1 MPHGLFLHIHP
12 RKSFFIHCPA
22 YFLLKSDCFWC
33 MYIKHGELTW
43 LDVQHPQHKL
53 VEMCSQYKAG
63 TSWYK
68 DALHL
73 FNPVISWLYGIKV
86 LKYNID
92 LYYHTWLYNECQMI
106 ENVLLAHGYAS
117 LWMQKDD
124 PFLSERNC
132 FRSVELGVQFW
143 YTGTSVSNR
152 DNFLTLSTFWGFFL
166 LYYTLICF
174 EYWSNICVLTLFRA
188 SSIYSTSNN
197 LFSEW
202 WYLCKILSQSVHFHL
217 LVNSF

>member
-1 MPHGLFLHIHP
+1 MLPHGLFLHIHP

-22 YFLLKSDCFWC
+22 YFLLKSDCVWC

-43 LDVQHPQHKL
+43 LDVQYPQHKL
-53 VEMCSQYKAG
+53 VEKCSQYKAG

-68 DALHL
+68 DALP
-73 FNPVISWLYGIKV
+73 FNSWLFGIKV

-92 LYYHTWLYNECQMI
+92 LYYHTWLYSECQMI

-117 LWMQKDD
+117 LWMQKMILFYQIETALEVLNLVYNFDK
-124 PFLSERNC
+124 PVLRY
-132 FRSVELGVQFW
+132 Q
-143 YTGTSVSNR
+143 TGTI
-152 DNFLTLSTFWGFFL
+152 FELYQLFIF

-174 EYWSNICVLTLFRA
+174 EYWSNICVLILFQA

-202 WYLCKILSQSVHFHL
+202 WYLCKILSQSLHFHL